1 MEPVFGVRRDP
12 PPDLDAVG
20 EDEALVARIRAEIE
34 RDGPIPFARFM
45 DLALYDPD
53 GGYYRATEARPGR
66 AGDFLTAP
74 EIHPI
79 FGWALAGLLE
89 DVWRRLGEPRPFVLR
104 EHGAGTGA
112 LALAILDRLERTGS
126 PLRDALAYDPVEVE
140 PGRLDAIAATF
151 AGRGATDRLLDT
163 DHRGGP
169 VTGIVLANE
178 VLDALPVHRVRRRG
192 DRLVEIAV
200 GVEDG
205 AFVDLEVEP
214 STPALATRLA
224 DEGIE
229 LIDGQAAEICL
240 VADRWVAETAA
251 GLERGLL
258 VLIDYGAPAAELYD
272 PVRRR
277 EGTLMA
283 YVRHRASHDPY
294 AHVGRQDLTAHVD
307 VTAVERAAVAAGLS
321 HLATTTQAE
330 FLVGLGTETLLREVQ
345 EDPATSLEAYLELRS
360 SLMRLLDP
368 SAMGRFR
375 VMAFGRD
382 WPDGPPLDGFAFRAP
397 RRPPAER
404 MPTD

>member
-1 MEPVFGVRRDP
+1 MEHVFGVRRDP
-12 PPDLDAVG
+12 PPDLAAVG
-20 EDEALVARIRAEIE
+20 EDEALAARIRAEIE

-53 GGYYRATEARPGR
+53 GGYYRATDARPGR

-74 EIHPI
+74 EMHPV

-200 GVEDG
+200 GVED
-205 AFVDLEVEP
+205 
-214 STPALATRLA
+214 
-224 DEGIE
+224 
-229 LIDGQAAEICL
+229 
-240 VADRWVAETAA
+240 
-251 GLERGLL
+251 
-258 VLIDYGAPAAELYD
+258 
-272 PVRRR
+272 
-277 EGTLMA
+277 
-283 YVRHRASHDPY
+283 
-294 AHVGRQDLTAHVD
+294 
-307 VTAVERAAVAAGLS
+307 
-321 HLATTTQAE
+321 
-330 FLVGLGTETLLREVQ
+330 
-345 EDPATSLEAYLELRS
+345 
-360 SLMRLLDP
+360 
-368 SAMGRFR
+368 
-375 VMAFGRD
+375 
-382 WPDGPPLDGFAFRAP
+382 
-397 RRPPAER
+397 
-404 MPTD
+404 